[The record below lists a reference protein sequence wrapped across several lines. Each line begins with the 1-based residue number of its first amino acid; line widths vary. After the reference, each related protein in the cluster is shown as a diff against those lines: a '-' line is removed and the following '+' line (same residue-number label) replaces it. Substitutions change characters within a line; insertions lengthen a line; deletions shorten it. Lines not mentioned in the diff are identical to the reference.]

1 MGKLDA
7 FIAKWEA
14 SGAAERANKDAFL
27 IDLCD
32 VLEVSRPAP
41 TTGDTEKD
49 LYVFERDAKLSHEG
63 GAITIGKIDLYKSG
77 AFILEAKQ
85 GSEAGA
91 KKIGTAKRGT
101 PAWNISMN
109 DAYGQALGYARS
121 FDTPV
126 PFLVACDIGHCFDLY
141 AAFDGS
147 WDYRP
152 FPNAQAQR
160 IYLRDLT
167 NEKHAETLRKV
178 FTDPHALD
186 PSKHAAKI
194 TREVA
199 GYLANLAKKL
209 EGDGHP
215 QELVA
220 TFLMRCLFTMFAED
234 VGLLPENAFTNALEK
249 FWIPSPRS
257 FPGGIES
264 LWRTMNDGG
273 HLFGVV
279 GKILRFNGGLF
290 KAPTPLPLDEHA
302 LRLLL
307 LAAKCDWSDVE
318 PAIFGTLIERA
329 LDPKERHKL
338 GAHYTPRAYVERLVR
353 PTVEE
358 PLRADWDIVQAH
370 VRQLVIEA
378 EDKTEK
384 AKKKLLE
391 EAIAEVRAFQEQLC
405 KTRVLDPACG
415 SGNFLYVTLDIFK
428 RLEGEV
434 LALLDSLGV
443 TQQTL
448 VHMEGLRVTPAQFR
462 GIEIKRWAKEI
473 AELVLWIG
481 YLQWHFKIYGEKV
494 PVPEPVLQDFKNIE
508 CRDAVLAYDSEE
520 LVRDERGKPVTR
532 WDGET
537 MKKSPV
543 TGEDIPDERAQVP
556 IYKYVNPR
564 KAEWPEADFIIGN
577 PPFIGSKRMRDA
589 LGDGY
594 VDALRATYQTVPDG
608 ADYVLYWWAC
618 AAEKVAAGSTQRFGL
633 ITTNSITQSMNRR
646 VLDEVLTT
654 SSTLKILWAIP
665 DHPWVDSVSG
675 AAVRI
680 AMTVV
685 GDHAGP
691 ARLLTVVEEEHSG
704 GEEVRVVLQ
713 ERVVDVVHSDLTG
726 GAAVVGA
733 KPLKA
738 NTSLCSVALVR
749 FGEGFVVDRATAKK
763 LETNVVFPLLTG
775 RDVNQAP
782 SDKFVI
788 DFFPLSETEAMKAA
802 PQAFQHVLEHVKP
815 GRDMIRDPGSRTR
828 WWRFGRDKP
837 DLRSAIGGIA
847 RYIATSE
854 VSKHRVF
861 SFVASTIR
869 PDHSLIVVASDDAS
883 LLGVL
888 SSRAHVVWAL
898 ASGGWLGVGND
909 PRYSKT
915 RCFDPFPFP
924 ANIDEHRVRIGQ
936 LAEAL
941 DAHRKA
947 RQAAHPDLTIT
958 GMYNVVH
965 RLRSGADLTAK
976 EKLINEHGL
985 VSVLKK
991 FHDDLDAAVFNAYG
1005 WPYDLT
1011 DEQILEK
1018 VVALNKERADEEKRG
1033 TIRWLRPDF
1042 QNPAG
1047 KANGAMTQVTLKE
1060 DDHHDEP
1067 PAETAT
1073 AAVAWPKKMAN
1084 QIQVVRDLV
1093 TRSSDEI
1100 AATDVARAFKGAKAK
1115 DVEEVLES
1123 LTALGLLVS
1132 YELVEGKR
1140 WRAARFTKSASMPP
1154 QTMTTT

>member
-1 MGKLDA
+1 MGKHDA

-27 IDLCD
+27 LDLCD
-32 VLEVSRPAP
+32 VLGVPRPTP

-49 LYVFERDAKLSHEG
+49 LYVFERDAKLSHAG
-63 GAITIGKIDLYKSG
+63 GAVTIGKIDLYKSG

-101 PAWNISMN
+101 PAWNIAMN

-199 GYLANLAKKL
+199 GYLGNLAKKL
-209 EGDGHP
+209 EEDGHP

-234 VGLLPENAFTNALEK
+234 VGLLPEHAFTNALEK
-249 FWIPSPRS
+249 FWIPSPAS

-273 HLFGVV
+273 HVFGVV

-290 KAPTPLPLDEHA
+290 KAPTPLPLDDHA

-318 PAIFGTLIERA
+318 PAIFGTLLERA
-329 LDPKERHKL
+329 LDPKERHRL

-353 PTVEE
+353 PTIEE

-378 EDKTEK
+378 EDKDKPEK
-384 AKKKLLE
+384 KKKLIE
-391 EAIAEVRAFQEQLC
+391 EAVAEVRAFHEKLC

-448 VHMEGLRVTPAQFR
+448 VHMEGLRVTPAQFH

-481 YLQWHFKIYGEKV
+481 YLQWHFKLYGEKV

-508 CRDAVLAYDSEE
+508 CRDAVLAYDAEE
-520 LVRDERGKPVTR
+520 LVRGENGKPITR

-537 MKKSPV
+537 TKKSPV
-543 TGEDIPDERAQVP
+543 TGEDVPDERSQVP
-556 IYKYVNPR
+556 IYRYVHPR
-564 KAEWPEADFIIGN
+564 QAEWPEADFIVGN
-577 PPFIGSKRMRDA
+577 PPYIGTRRMRST
-589 LGDGY
+589 LGDEY
-594 VDALRATYQTVPDG
+594 VSALRGAYPSVPET
-608 ADYVLYWWAC
+608 ADLVMYWWYH
-618 AAEKVAAGSTQRFGL
+618 AAMRITSLQTRRFGL
-633 ITTNSITQSMNRR
+633 ITTNSITQQYSSPVVQAAMDQGLR
-646 VLDEVLTT
+646 LTF
-654 SSTLKILWAIP
+654 AVA
-665 DHPWVDSVSG
+665 DHPWVDEKDG
-675 AAVRI
+675 AKVRV
-680 AMTVV
+680 AMTVGENVSV
-685 GDHAGP
+685 GTAPHLG
-691 ARLLTVVEEEHSG
+691 VVTSETEEEVS
-704 GEEVRVVLQ
+704 VV
-713 ERVVDVVHSDLTG
+713 VVDGPLLNAKLSFGVDAARAAMLAANQGMCFQGVVPAGD
-726 GAAVVGA
+726 
-733 KPLKA
+733 
-738 NTSLCSVALVR
+738 
-749 FGEGFVVDRATAKK
+749 GFK
-763 LETNVVFPLLTG
+763 LEADEAAALLGGGRHPSVVRPYIIG
-775 RDVNQAP
+775 RDIVQRAEP
-782 SDKFVI
+782 RFII
-788 DFFPLSETEAMKAA
+788 DFFGYTEEDAMKDYPALY
-802 PQAFQHVLEHVKP
+802 QHLLERVLPERRHNKRKAY
-815 GRDMIRDPGSRTR
+815 RDR
-828 WWRFGRDKP
+828 WWVFAEPRPAMRRALEKLPRFIVTPYTAKFRPFMFVGRGTLP
-837 DLRSAIGGIA
+837 DAMAYSI
-847 RYIATSE
+847 
-854 VSKHRVF
+854 
-861 SFVASTIR
+861 
-869 PDHSLIVVASDDAS
+869 ASDDPFV
-883 LLGVL
+883 LGVL
-888 SSRAHVVWAL
+888 SSRVHAQWCLV
-898 ASGGWLGVGND
+898 SGGTLED
-909 PRYSKT
+909 RPRYNSKLT
-915 RCFDPFPFP
+915 FYPFPFP
-924 ANIDEHRVRIGQ
+924 PSGEVRAG
-936 LAEAL
+936 LVARFAEDL

-947 RQAAHPDLTIT
+947 RQAVHSDLTIT
-958 GMYNVVH
+958 GMYNVLEK
-965 RLRSGADLTAK
+965 LRSGEALTAK
-976 EKLINEHGL
+976 DRIIHEHGL

-991 FHDDLDAAVFNAYG
+991 IHDDLDSAVFDAYG
-1005 WPYDLT
+1005 WPHDLT

-1018 VVALNKERADEEKRG
+1018 LVALNKERSDEEKRG

-1042 QNPAG
+1042 QNPTG
-1047 KANGAMTQVTLKE
+1047 NGSVAMTQVALTE
-1060 DDHHDEP
+1060 VADGDETP
-1067 PAETAT
+1067 TVAAA
-1073 AAVAWPKKMAN
+1073 AAVPWPKKMAA

-1100 AATDVARAFKGAKAK
+1100 AATDVARAFKGAKRK
-1115 DVEEVLES
+1115 DVEDVLES

-1140 WRAARFTKSASMPP
+1140 WRAARFTKSASVPP
-1154 QTMTTT
+1154 QPMTT